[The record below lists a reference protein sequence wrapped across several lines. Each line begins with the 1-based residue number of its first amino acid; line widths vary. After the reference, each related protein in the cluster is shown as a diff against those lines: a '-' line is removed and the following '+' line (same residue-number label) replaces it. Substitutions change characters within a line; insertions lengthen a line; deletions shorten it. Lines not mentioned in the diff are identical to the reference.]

1 MSAFIADLRFALRT
15 LGRRR
20 GFFAVAVTTL
30 ALGIGAATSIFSV
43 VDGVL
48 FRPLP
53 FPEPGKLGA
62 VYQTY
67 PEWLKEPILA
77 ASWDEI
83 TFSARS
89 TER

>member
-20 GFFAVAVTTL
+20 GFFGVPLTTL

-53 FPEPGKLGA
+53 FPEPGKLVA

-67 PEWLKEPILA
+67 REWLKEPILT